1 MANLRIGSDD
11 HKRLFCG
18 EFTGTF
24 RNYDVRAL
32 KWPQLDEASLARLRA
47 MPFWA
52 EAVST
57 ERTAGARVRLMADAE
72 PDRLVREAIAMQSYE
87 ETRHAALLTG
97 LIEHCGIE
105 LPEIHADKPRDA
117 EWGFMRMGYG
127 EVFDSFFAF
136 GLFKVAEETGFFPPE
151 LIRIFEPFIEEEARH
166 ILFFVNWAA
175 YRRRNLGAGPRAWFQ
190 LRRASAIGLQAMGRM
205 QTAVQLSRGG
215 GAGDDFVMDAH
226 GAIDQS
232 ITMRK
237 LAETCLVENERRL
250 APYDERLLRP
260 TIVPRLVRL
269 ALNSMPHGDP
279 RKKVASRDSR

>member
-1 MANLRIGSDD
+1 MVNMRIGTDD
-11 HKRLFCG
+11 HKRLFCR
-18 EFTGTF
+18 EFTGSF
-24 RNYDVRAL
+24 RDFQVGEI
-32 KWPQLDEASLARLRA
+32 KWPRLDQASLARLRA

-52 EAVST
+52 EAVKT
-57 ERTAGARVRLMADAE
+57 ERTAGARVRLMADVE
-72 PDRLVREAIAMQSYE
+72 RDPLVREAIAMQSYE
-87 ETRHAALLTG
+87 ETRHAALLEG
-97 LIEHCGIE
+97 LIDHCGIE

-136 GLFKVAEETGFFPPE
+136 GLFKIAKDTGFFPPE
-151 LIRIFEPFIEEEARH
+151 LFRIFEPLIEEEARH

-175 YRRRNLGAGPRAWFQ
+175 YRRRNIAFGPGAWFQ

-215 GAGDDFVMDAH
+215 GPGDDFVMQVPD
-226 GAIDQS
+226 AIDES
-232 ITMRK
+232 ITLRK
-237 LAETCLVENERRL
+237 FAETCLVENERRL

-269 ALNSMPHGDP
+269 ALKSMPHGGP
-279 RKKVASRDSR
+279 RK